1 MVLQTEVDRIVKES
15 EVKMQAAIDAVKK
28 QFATIRTGRAHP
40 SLVEGIKVDYYG
52 TKTPI
57 RQLANIATPEPRL
70 IVIQPW
76 DKGSMSPIEKAILAS
91 DIGITPVNDGKVIRL
106 SMPQLTHERREELIK
121 VLHRI
126 AEEGK
131 ISVRNTRHHAN
142 EEAVKLEKGKKL
154 TEDDKFL
161 AKERMQKL
169 TDEYIKK
176 IDIVLTE
183 KETEIKS

>member
-1 MVLQTEVDRIVKES
+1 MIQTEVDKVVKDSES
-15 EVKMQAAIDAVKK
+15 KMQAAVEAIKK
-28 QFATIRTGRAHP
+28 QFSTMRTGRAHP
-40 SLVEGIKVDYYG
+40 SLVESIKVDYYG

-57 RQLANIATPEPRL
+57 KQLANIGVPEPRL

-76 DKGSMSPIEKAILAS
+76 DKGSMTAIEKAIMSS
-91 DIGITPVNDGKVIRL
+91 DVGITPANDGKVIRL
-106 SMPQLTHERREELIK
+106 SMPQLTHERRDELAK

-131 ISVRNTRHHAN
+131 VSVRNTRHHAN
-142 EEAVKLEKGKKL
+142 DVAAKLEKDKKM

-161 AKERMQKL
+161 AKDRIQKL

-176 IDIVLTE
+176 IETVLSDKE
-183 KETEIKS
+183 KEIMN

>member
-1 MVLQTEVDRIVKES
+1 MIQTEVDRIIKES
-15 EVKMQAAIDAVKK
+15 EAKMQTAVEAVKK
-28 QFATIRTGRAHP
+28 QFSTIRTGRAHP
-40 SLVEGIKVDYYG
+40 SLVEAVKVDYYG

-57 RQLANIATPEPRL
+57 KQLANIAAPEPRL

-76 DKGSMSPIEKAILAS
+76 DKTSMPAIEKAILTS
-91 DIGITPVNDGKVIRL
+91 DVGITPINDGKVIRL

-131 ISVRNTRHHAN
+131 VSIRNSRHHAN
-142 EEAVKLEKGKKL
+142 EQATKLEKDNKM

-161 AKERMQKL
+161 AKDKAQKL

-176 IDIVLTE
+176 VDTVLSE
-183 KETEIKS
+183 KEEEIKS